1 MQQVID
7 FGTSEPT
14 LAPILTG
21 DKWDTVWQTLANDE
35 DLNYVDAS
43 TGTSMAN
50 LITTGTNAIY
60 KALTDGWTMSLAY
73 SSGKDS
79 ECVLHL
85 FLMALVRATRNG
97 TNISQH
103 HYVMHTDTG
112 IENPAVRWLA
122 DTKLAELEAF
132 VEKHQLPLS
141 IVIGKPGLT
150 SGWTGRILSG
160 RGLPTFSNSSA
171 RQCSIDLKVDPAR
184 RARAEYMRGLPK
196 AVRQRV
202 CLLLG
207 SRDAESTTRAMNIE
221 KKGGSAEDVKQTK
234 EGGEL
239 YPIRHWHQGNVWEF
253 LLSSGDE
260 ARFALPSYLPNN
272 NETAELYK
280 EATGECVWTGSEK
293 AKSAC
298 GSRFGCYLCQAVG
311 LDRSMENLLNA
322 DPEKYGYMAILNRLQ
337 RFIAKRRYAWEDRHP
352 VGRTVYEGGYIKIQP
367 DVYSPKF
374 LERLLHICCSAD
386 YVEQQRADDVAEKL
400 AYGLL
405 EDNAHNRRMSR
416 PQFRIVSEEA
426 VVHVDFMWA
435 FHHFN
440 DKPFRA
446 LEIYHRVW
454 AHGELDLLTDE
465 PTMPVVPQSPIPK
478 AVWLKVG
485 KFGDDSLFD
494 GLADP
499 VAEMTYFDG
508 GDDERAARVIK
519 TRDGH
524 RRVVSFSEDNEVTVD
539 EESASFVLWVEYPRL
554 KSAIESGA
562 YTAGSAAQF
571 YLRFGTVSLCK
582 GKSALYHKMMQ
593 RGQTYHRLGLT
604 GFQSMEGITA
614 RKDLRILSTE
624 KYQHVLKRTLEA
636 RIIRFKWWA
645 NLAFTIQYHMTRM
658 TEFGFWLHRVLRQES
673 HNELMDEKTL
683 CKNSLETVLINQ
695 TNAWCL
701 VMSDVGNKPDTSNAL
716 RRYWRQERARAFAHC
731 ASVPEVLKSLV
742 AREMFNIYRR
752 ALYELNSHKEL
763 SLGLIHIQELA
774 TQNADALR
782 IHIKIMMRL
791 IRLWQ
796 LSGLTSIGQSEFCE
810 AA

>member
-50 LITTGTNAIY
+50 LITTGANAIY
-60 KALTDGWTMSLAY
+60 KALTDGWTISLAY

-103 HYVMHTDTG
+103 HYVIHTDTG

-122 DTKLAELEAF
+122 ETKIAELEAF

-150 SGWTGRILSG
+150 SSWTGRILSG

-171 RQCSIDLKVDPAR
+171 RQCSIDFKVDPAR

-221 KKGGSAEDVKQTK
+221 KKGGSAEAVKQTK

-253 LLSSGDE
+253 LLSSGE
-260 ARFALPSYLPNN
+260 EPRFALPSYLPNN

-280 EATGECVWTGSEK
+280 EATGECVWSGSEK
-293 AKSAC
+293 TKSAC

-337 RFIAKRRYAWEDRHP
+337 RFIAKRRYSWEDRHP

-440 DKPFRA
+440 DKPFKA

-465 PTMPVVPQSPIPK
+465 PAMPVVPQSPIPK
-478 AVWLKVG
+478 PVWLKVG

-508 GDDERAARVIK
+508 GDDERTARVIK
-519 TRDGH
+519 TKDGLRH
-524 RRVVSFSEDNEVTVD
+524 VVSFSEENEVTVD
-539 EESASFVLWVEYPRL
+539 EESANFVLWIEYPRL
-554 KSAIESGA
+554 KSAVESGE
-562 YTAGSAAQF
+562 YTAGGAAQF

-604 GFQSMEGITA
+604 GFQTMEGIAA

-636 RIIRFKWWA
+636 RIIRFKWWV
-645 NLAFTIQYHMTRM
+645 NLDFTIKYHMTHM
-658 TEFGFWLHRVLRQES
+658 TEFGFWLHRVLRQEN
-673 HNELMDEKTL
+673 HNKLMGEKAL

-701 VMSDVGNKPDTSNAL
+701 VMNDAGNKPDTSNAL
-716 RRYWRQERARAFAHC
+716 RRYWKKERAKAFAHC
-731 ASVPEVLKSLV
+731 TSVPKVLKSLV

-752 ALYELNSHKEL
+752 TLYELNSNKKL
-763 SLGLIHIQELA
+763 SIGLIHIQELA
-774 TQNADALR
+774 TQNTDALR

-791 IRLWQ
+791 IRQWQ
-796 LSGLTSIGQSEFCE
+796 LSVHTL
-810 AA
+810 

>member
-103 HYVMHTDTG
+103 HYVIHTDTG

-593 RGQTYHRLGLT
+593 RGQTYSTRP
-604 GFQSMEGITA
+604 
-614 RKDLRILSTE
+614 DRIPVDGRDHSSKRPSHPLDREIPACSE
-624 KYQHVLKRTLEA
+624 K
-636 RIIRFKWWA
+636 
-645 NLAFTIQYHMTRM
+645 
-658 TEFGFWLHRVLRQES
+658 
-673 HNELMDEKTL
+673 
-683 CKNSLETVLINQ
+683 
-695 TNAWCL
+695 NA
-701 VMSDVGNKPDTSNAL
+701 GGPDHS
-716 RRYWRQERARAFAHC
+716 F
-731 ASVPEVLKSLV
+731 
-742 AREMFNIYRR
+742 
-752 ALYELNSHKEL
+752 
-763 SLGLIHIQELA
+763 
-774 TQNADALR
+774 
-782 IHIKIMMRL
+782 
-791 IRLWQ
+791 
-796 LSGLTSIGQSEFCE
+796 
-810 AA
+810 

>member
-103 HYVMHTDTG
+103 HYVIHTDTG

-374 LERLLHICCSAD
+374 LRTIHPMLT
-386 YVEQQRADDVAEKL
+386 
-400 AYGLL
+400 
-405 EDNAHNRRMSR
+405 AH
-416 PQFRIVSEEA
+416 
-426 VVHVDFMWA
+426 
-435 FHHFN
+435 
-440 DKPFRA
+440 K
-446 LEIYHRVW
+446 
-454 AHGELDLLTDE
+454 
-465 PTMPVVPQSPIPK
+465 
-478 AVWLKVG
+478 
-485 KFGDDSLFD
+485 
-494 GLADP
+494 
-499 VAEMTYFDG
+499 
-508 GDDERAARVIK
+508 
-519 TRDGH
+519 
-524 RRVVSFSEDNEVTVD
+524 
-539 EESASFVLWVEYPRL
+539 
-554 KSAIESGA
+554 
-562 YTAGSAAQF
+562 
-571 YLRFGTVSLCK
+571 
-582 GKSALYHKMMQ
+582 
-593 RGQTYHRLGLT
+593 
-604 GFQSMEGITA
+604 
-614 RKDLRILSTE
+614 
-624 KYQHVLKRTLEA
+624 
-636 RIIRFKWWA
+636 
-645 NLAFTIQYHMTRM
+645 
-658 TEFGFWLHRVLRQES
+658 
-673 HNELMDEKTL
+673 
-683 CKNSLETVLINQ
+683 
-695 TNAWCL
+695 
-701 VMSDVGNKPDTSNAL
+701 
-716 RRYWRQERARAFAHC
+716 
-731 ASVPEVLKSLV
+731 
-742 AREMFNIYRR
+742 
-752 ALYELNSHKEL
+752 
-763 SLGLIHIQELA
+763 
-774 TQNADALR
+774 
-782 IHIKIMMRL
+782 
-791 IRLWQ
+791 
-796 LSGLTSIGQSEFCE
+796 
-810 AA
+810 

>member
-103 HYVMHTDTG
+103 HYVIHTDTG

-524 RRVVSFSEDNEVTVD
+524 RRVVSFSEDN
-539 EESASFVLWVEYPRL
+539 
-554 KSAIESGA
+554 
-562 YTAGSAAQF
+562 
-571 YLRFGTVSLCK
+571 
-582 GKSALYHKMMQ
+582 
-593 RGQTYHRLGLT
+593 
-604 GFQSMEGITA
+604 
-614 RKDLRILSTE
+614 
-624 KYQHVLKRTLEA
+624 
-636 RIIRFKWWA
+636 
-645 NLAFTIQYHMTRM
+645 LAFTIQYHMTRM

>member
-103 HYVMHTDTG
+103 HYVIHTDTG

-260 ARFALPSYLPNN
+260 ARFAL
-272 NETAELYK
+272 
-280 EATGECVWTGSEK
+280 
-293 AKSAC
+293 
-298 GSRFGCYLCQAVG
+298 
-311 LDRSMENLLNA
+311 
-322 DPEKYGYMAILNRLQ
+322 RL
-337 RFIAKRRYAWEDRHP
+337 
-352 VGRTVYEGGYIKIQP
+352 
-367 DVYSPKF
+367 
-374 LERLLHICCSAD
+374 
-386 YVEQQRADDVAEKL
+386 
-400 AYGLL
+400 
-405 EDNAHNRRMSR
+405 
-416 PQFRIVSEEA
+416 
-426 VVHVDFMWA
+426 
-435 FHHFN
+435 
-440 DKPFRA
+440 
-446 LEIYHRVW
+446 
-454 AHGELDLLTDE
+454 
-465 PTMPVVPQSPIPK
+465 
-478 AVWLKVG
+478 
-485 KFGDDSLFD
+485 
-494 GLADP
+494 
-499 VAEMTYFDG
+499 
-508 GDDERAARVIK
+508 
-519 TRDGH
+519 
-524 RRVVSFSEDNEVTVD
+524 
-539 EESASFVLWVEYPRL
+539 
-554 KSAIESGA
+554 
-562 YTAGSAAQF
+562 
-571 YLRFGTVSLCK
+571 
-582 GKSALYHKMMQ
+582 
-593 RGQTYHRLGLT
+593 
-604 GFQSMEGITA
+604 
-614 RKDLRILSTE
+614 
-624 KYQHVLKRTLEA
+624 
-636 RIIRFKWWA
+636 
-645 NLAFTIQYHMTRM
+645 
-658 TEFGFWLHRVLRQES
+658 
-673 HNELMDEKTL
+673 
-683 CKNSLETVLINQ
+683 
-695 TNAWCL
+695 
-701 VMSDVGNKPDTSNAL
+701 
-716 RRYWRQERARAFAHC
+716 
-731 ASVPEVLKSLV
+731 
-742 AREMFNIYRR
+742 
-752 ALYELNSHKEL
+752 
-763 SLGLIHIQELA
+763 
-774 TQNADALR
+774 
-782 IHIKIMMRL
+782 
-791 IRLWQ
+791 
-796 LSGLTSIGQSEFCE
+796 
-810 AA
+810 